1 MKILG
6 SLSLLQLLAISMW
19 LESIQLQHYRNYDAL
34 DLNFSNSINVFLG
47 ENAQGKTNL
56 IESIYC
62 LGLARSH
69 RTNKDRELIQWQQDF
84 ARISGKVSRRGQSL
98 PLQLSL
104 SKNGKMAKINHL
116 EQKKLSNYIG
126 QLNVI
131 LFAPEDLSLVKG
143 SPAIRRQFIDR
154 ELGQLDRVYLYHL
167 AQYQKILKQRN
178 EYLKMI
184 QHKTP
189 DFVFLDILNE
199 QLATEGAEVLMR
211 RQSFVVQLREWASP
225 IQSEISKGRED
236 LSIIYESKVDIEEH
250 KNVEAVYQEL
260 LGLYRSEQEH
270 DLRQKTTTIGPH
282 RDDLRF
288 QINGRSVKQFGSQG
302 QQRTVALSLKLAE
315 IDLMKKITGEYP
327 ILLLDDVLSELD
339 DERQTHLLTT
349 IQNKVQTFLT
359 TTSLDGIRME
369 LLNEPTLFMIKDGRA
384 EQI

>member
-1 MKILG
+1 
-6 SLSLLQLLAISMW
+6 MW

-34 DLNFSNSINVFLG
+34 DLNFSNSINIFLG

-69 RTNKDRELIQWQQDF
+69 RTNKDRELIQWQEDF

-104 SKNGKMAKINHL
+104 AKNGKMAKINHL
-116 EQKKLSNYIG
+116 EQKKLSDYIG

-154 ELGQLDRVYLYHL
+154 ELGQLDRIYLHHL

-236 LSIIYESKVDIEEH
+236 LSIIYESKVDIEDH
-250 KNVEAVYQEL
+250 KNVETVYQEL
-260 LGLYRSEQEH
+260 LGLYRSEQER
-270 DLRQKTTTIGPH
+270 DIQQKTTTIGPH
-282 RDDLRF
+282 RDDLLF
-288 QINGRSVKQFGSQG
+288 HINGRSVKQFGSQG

-327 ILLLDDVLSELD
+327 ILLLDDVFSELD

-359 TTSLDGIRME
+359 TTSLDGIRAE

-384 EQI
+384 EQIQMSK

>member
-1 MKILG
+1 
-6 SLSLLQLLAISMW
+6 MW